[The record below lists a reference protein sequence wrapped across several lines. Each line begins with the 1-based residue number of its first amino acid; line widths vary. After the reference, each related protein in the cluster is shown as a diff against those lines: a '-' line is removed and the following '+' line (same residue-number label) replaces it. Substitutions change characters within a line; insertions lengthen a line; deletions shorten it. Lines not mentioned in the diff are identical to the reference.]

1 MGRPEPPVRYDEIA
15 PRAPDGPIDLSSLAP
30 GGGPIELDIGFGR
43 GRSLFERAEAAPEAR
58 IVGVELKAKWAWR
71 VEQRRRRLGLDR
83 VVVFAGDARDLLDR
97 AGPDGSVARVFVH
110 FPDPWWKK
118 RHAKR
123 RVLGPSFL
131 DTLARLLEPGGAL
144 YVQTDVEARALLYRD
159 LIAAHADF
167 ALDGGRGWV
176 EANPFGARS
185 NREARADEDGLPV
198 YRLLAHRLPLGPPA
212 P

>member
-1 MGRPEPPVRYDEIA
+1 MSPTTAGFLHGRVAPCDAGQLIVYCRSPALAASGPQLDQFFTGVQQLPV
-15 PRAPDGPIDLSSLAP
+15 
-30 GGGPIELDIGFGR
+30 PIEEVALVISDNADIYGT
-43 GRSLFERAEAAPEAR
+43 P
-58 IVGVELKAKWAWR
+58 
-71 VEQRRRRLGLDR
+71 
-83 VVVFAGDARDLLDR
+83 RDLLDR

>member
-1 MGRPEPPVRYDEIA
+1 M
-15 PRAPDGPIDLSSLAP
+15 
-30 GGGPIELDIGFGR
+30 
-43 GRSLFERAEAAPEAR
+43 
-58 IVGVELKAKWAWR
+58 
-71 VEQRRRRLGLDR
+71 
-83 VVVFAGDARDLLDR
+83 
-97 AGPDGSVARVFVH
+97 
-110 FPDPWWKK
+110 
-118 RHAKR
+118 
-123 RVLGPSFL
+123 
-131 DTLARLLEPGGAL
+131 AL
-144 YVQTDVEARALLYRD
+144 YAAIADVEARALLYRD